1 MAIDT
6 EFIDFIVPIEM
17 IRQKYPGGWEQ
28 CLIDHAPL
36 LGGRVWYDDYLFR
49 DGSMNPMYMH
59 SIVEEWESMGFEAT
73 REINGKKHWID
84 FCVHDMMG
92 GVTLPCDW
100 IVQKRHRRVAHVDD
114 PEPDVVKHLPPR
126 NLDDDEPVG
135 DDRMRISK

>member
-1 MAIDT
+1 VIGIGLL
-6 EFIDFIVPIEM
+6 F
-17 IRQKYPGGWEQ
+17 
-28 CLIDHAPL
+28 L
-36 LGGRVWYDDYLFR
+36 LGLATMGGIEV
-49 DGSMNPMYMH
+49 G